1 MFDIILSME
10 NNNNKRNLYN
20 DGDSGKLYLFALVIP
35 LVFGFI
41 LSLILNM
48 IAVGLGLSAFTQ
60 SPALYSIYLLL
71 VNGSLLAVYFVYNK
85 ITKTNYVNASLLK
98 PKFSWKNLVFSILI
112 ALITLFGSLYLIK
125 YITYLMETI
134 GYNPDSSLPL
144 PLSNAGWLVLN
155 ILILALAPAICEELI
170 YRGVVF
176 NGLRKF
182 GKVGAIFISALL
194 FALAH
199 GSAMQFFYQFIL
211 GLVLAWIVVKT
222 GSIVY
227 SMVVHFVNNAIVVID
242 NYITIHT
249 GFLEETK
256 FTPLI
261 IAIAFV
267 AAAVAGGL
275 LWLIL
280 HFTKEKKKEN
290 QISYNQIYNE
300 TYTKE
305 NRKFSSSSSILF
317 FVLSLVVAVG
327 LWAAGTFMA

>member
-1 MFDIILSME
+1 ME